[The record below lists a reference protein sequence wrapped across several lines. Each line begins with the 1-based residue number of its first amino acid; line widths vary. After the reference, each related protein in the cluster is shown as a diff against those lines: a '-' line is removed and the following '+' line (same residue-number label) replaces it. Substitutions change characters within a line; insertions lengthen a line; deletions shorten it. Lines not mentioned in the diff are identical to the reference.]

1 VPNRHRPVPD
11 QRPIEAGAEVG
22 TLARENRHGRCPT
35 RARRPP
41 SVGNV
46 LARTRTLAIAGIEAV
61 PVDVEIDIHRG
72 LPAFSI
78 VGLPDA
84 AVRESRE
91 RVRAA
96 LVNSGFAFPQQ
107 RITANLAP
115 ADLRKAGPGF
125 DLAIAAAILIASE
138 QLPGGPLDHW
148 WLAGELALDG
158 AIRSL
163 PGVLAMAER
172 IERDGGEGIAVAVEN
187 AAEARLADG
196 LGVAPLASLADL
208 RALAAGE
215 VPAPVEPA
223 LAPRSRAGGP
233 DLADLKGQPGL
244 RRGLEVAA
252 CGGHAVLVIG
262 PPGAG
267 KSLAARRLPSILP
280 PLSRREAIEVTKIAS
295 IAGRPCADGALAL
308 RPFRA
313 PHHTISAAGLVGG
326 GNPPRPGEITLA
338 HRGVL
343 FLDELGEFN
352 RPSLEALRQPLEEG
366 IVTIARARS
375 RITFPAGFQLF
386 AAANPCP
393 CGHGEGSARCS
404 CSAERV
410 RSYAARLSGALADRI
425 DIALAVDQPTA
436 ATLDGDPG
444 EGSEAVAARVLDAR
458 EAQRERLGDGRTNAS
473 MSDREVAERARLD
486 GAARSALIAGYS
498 DLGLSARGWNRVIK
512 VARTC
517 ADLAGSRN
525 VTSDHVDEAL
535 SLRRREER

>member
-1 VPNRHRPVPD
+1 
-11 QRPIEAGAEVG
+11 
-22 TLARENRHGRCPT
+22 
-35 RARRPP
+35 
-41 SVGNV
+41 V
-46 LARTRTLAIAGIEAV
+46 LARTRTLAISGIEAV

-72 LPAFSI
+72 LPAFSL

-96 LVNSGFAFPQQ
+96 LVNSGFEFPLK

-125 DLAIAAAILIASE
+125 DLAIAAAILIASG
-138 QLPGGPLDHW
+138 QLTGPALEDW

-158 AIRSL
+158 AIRPLS
-163 PGVLAMAER
+163 GVLAMAER
-172 IERDGGEGIAVAVEN
+172 VEREAGRGIAVAAAN
-187 AAEARLADG
+187 AAEAGLVSDLA
-196 LGVAPLASLADL
+196 VAPLGALADL
-208 RALAAGE
+208 SVLAGGE
-215 VPAPVEPA
+215 IPAVPEARVPATPGPV
-223 LAPRSRAGGP
+223 LP

-252 CGGHAVLVIG
+252 AGGHAALVIG

-295 IAGRPCADGALAL
+295 IAGRPCADGTLAP

-326 GNPPRPGEITLA
+326 GGPPRPGEITLA

-343 FLDELGEFN
+343 FLDELGEFS
-352 RPSLEALRQPLEEG
+352 RASLEALRQPLEDG
-366 IVTIARARS
+366 TVTISRARGAL
-375 RITFPAGFQLF
+375 TFPARFQLF

-393 CGHGEGSARCS
+393 CGHGEGSSRCS

-410 RSYAARLSGALADRI
+410 RAYGARLSGALADRV
-425 DIALAVDQPTA
+425 DIALAVEQPSA
-436 ATLDGDPG
+436 AALDGDRG
-444 EGSEAVAARVLDAR
+444 ESSEVVAGRVLDAR
-458 EAQRERLGDGRTNAS
+458 EAQRERLGEDRVNAS
-473 MSDREVAERARLD
+473 MSDREIADLAGLD
-486 GAARSALIAGYS
+486 AGARSMLITGHG
-498 DLGLSARGWNRVIK
+498 DHGLSGRGWNRVIK

-517 ADLAGSRN
+517 ADLDGSRS
-525 VTSDHVDEAL
+525 VGADHVGEAL
-535 SLRRREER
+535 SLRRREGS

>member
-1 VPNRHRPVPD
+1 M
-11 QRPIEAGAEVG
+11 
-22 TLARENRHGRCPT
+22 
-35 RARRPP
+35 
-41 SVGNV
+41 
-46 LARTRTLAIAGIEAV
+46 LARTRTLAISGVEAV

-96 LVNSGFAFPQQ
+96 LVNSGFDFPQQ
-107 RITANLAP
+107 RITASLAP

-125 DLAIAAAILIASE
+125 DLAIAAAILIAGA
-138 QLPGGPLDHW
+138 QLAGAALERW
-148 WLAGELALDG
+148 WLVGELALDG
-158 AIRSL
+158 TIRAL

-172 IERDGGEGIAVAVEN
+172 IESEAEGGLAVAAAN
-187 AAEARLADG
+187 AAEARLVDG
-196 LGVAPLASLADL
+196 LRVAALTSLRDL
-208 RALAAGE
+208 LPLAAGE
-215 VPAPVEPA
+215 VPAGPPA
-223 LAPRSRAGGP
+223 PPAPLRGGAPGP

-252 CGGHAVLVIG
+252 AGGHAALVIG

-295 IAGRPCADGALAL
+295 VAGRPCSDGVLAP

-326 GNPPRPGEITLA
+326 GSPPRPGEITLA

-343 FLDELGEFN
+343 FLDELGEFT
-352 RPSLEALRQPLEEG
+352 RPSLEALRQPLEDG

-375 RITFPAGFQLF
+375 RITYPASFQLF

-393 CGHGEGSARCS
+393 CGHGDSSPRCS
-404 CSAERV
+404 CSAERI
-410 RSYAARLSGALADRI
+410 RSYGTRLSGALADRI
-425 DIALAVDQPTA
+425 DIALAVEQPSA

-444 EGSEAVAARVLDAR
+444 EGSAAVAGRVLDAR
-458 EAQRERLGDGRTNAS
+458 EAQRERLGEGRTNAT
-473 MSDREVAERARLD
+473 MTDREVTEHARLD
-486 GAARSALIAGYS
+486 TAARAALIAGHN
-498 DLGLSARGWNRVIK
+498 DLGLSGRGWSRVIK

-517 ADLAGSRN
+517 ADLAGSRD
-525 VTSDHVDEAL
+525 VTGAHIDEAL
-535 SLRRREER
+535 SLRRREGR